1 MTLCSAA
8 WGGVAHMGGLSFAL
22 YLSGACA
29 LMGMVLTWRWKL
41 QTGAALNLNP
51 SMDWKAPAF
60 VHKVE
65 DNQGPILMMVEYK
78 IDPKESAPFLA
89 LMQEIGSE
97 RKRDGAYAWNVFDD
111 PNQPGRIIETSL
123 VHSLLELRY
132 RSLRVTKADE
142 LIEEKA
148 RGFLKEPPKS
158 SYFVASKRD
167 HHRSKWRFL
176 DLTLL
181 RSTRKV

>member
-1 MTLCSAA
+1 M
-8 WGGVAHMGGLSFAL
+8 H
-22 YLSGACA
+22 
-29 LMGMVLTWRWKL
+29 
-41 QTGAALNLNP
+41 
-51 SMDWKAPAF
+51 WKAPAF

-111 PNQPGRIIETSL
+111 PNEPGRIIETSL

-158 SYFVASKRD
+158 SYFVASKRG
-167 HHRSKWRFL
+167 HHPQRKWRFL
-176 DLTLL
+176 DLVLL
-181 RSTRKV
+181 RPLDRRGRV

>member
-1 MTLCSAA
+1 
-8 WGGVAHMGGLSFAL
+8 
-22 YLSGACA
+22 
-29 LMGMVLTWRWKL
+29 MVLTWRWKL
-41 QTGAALNLNP
+41 QTGAALNLSP

-65 DNQGPILMMVEYK
+65 DNQGPIMMMVEYK
-78 IDPKESAPFLA
+78 IDPKDSAPFLA

-111 PNQPGRIIETSL
+111 PNEPGKIIETSL

-142 LIEEKA
+142 LIEERA
-148 RGFLKEPPKS
+148 RGYLQEPPKT
-158 SYFVASKRD
+158 SYFVASKRG
-167 HHRSKWRFL
+167 HHPRRKWSFL
-176 DLTLL
+176 ELSFL
-181 RSTRKV
+181 RTGGSTRK